1 MNRMLSAVL
10 FLSVFLAAATGVAE
24 AKATRAAQKGPETVI
39 INYEQLPHW
48 VQNEGRRMLH
58 SRHRNAHVKDMLF
71 VGDFPDTGDVIRL
84 TQAAIDTAGWFGDMD
99 YLCGQGVLPIGC
111 SSPRHYDSR
120 RSTTIMSEFFNTLL
134 GPPRANTLASTMMTP
149 DEPYNGTITG
159 YRPGVL
165 LVFYDNPPVDVKE
178 PTTSAPPAIHD
189 PSVGVAEAV
198 LTLWVRPSVGVAGTW
213 LTPQRVLTPTGGV
226 AGGTHFGKY
235 VVGMYAVAG
244 QDFQPQNRGTAAYGV
259 QFGSELGASVRLG
272 YRSTWTELRGDGHT
286 TERAEGG
293 EIGIGYGFPVCRVG
307 LGVAILQYANLNDRG
322 GKYLPAIT
330 FNLDLG
336 PLFQAK

>member
-10 FLSVFLAAATGVAE
+10 FLSVFLAAATTSVAD
-24 AKATRAAQKGPETVI
+24 AKATRTAQKGPETVL
-39 INYEQLPHW
+39 INYEQLPLW

-58 SRHRNAHVKDMLF
+58 SRHRNAVVKDMLF

-84 TQAAIDTAGWFGDMD
+84 TQAAIDSASWFCDVD

-120 RSTTIMSEFFNTLL
+120 RSTAIMSEFFNTLL

-165 LVFYDNPPVDVKE
+165 LVFYDNPPVDVGE
-178 PTTSAPPAIHD
+178 PTTSAPPAVHD
-189 PSVGVAEAV
+189 
-198 LTLWVRPSVGVAGTW
+198 TSVGVAGTW

-226 AGGTHFGKY
+226 AAGTHFGEY